1 MVLKVLLADG
11 HPLTLAGIRAALM
24 KSDGIEVVGEALSGA
39 DVMPLVRTTRPDLA
53 LIDTSISGVD
63 GLVCLDLIRRHHPDV
78 KVIMLAAS
86 RDERLIAA
94 ALERGASAFIVKS
107 VHPLDLPSAIRQTV
121 ERTVFHAIPLASRRE
136 EGRRGGLTPRE
147 LEILDAVS
155 HGLSNK
161 AISAALCV
169 TEQTVKFHLTNIY
182 RKLGVHNRTSALR
195 YAHEHRLVD
204 SDALSVTA

>member
-1 MVLKVLLADG
+1 MALKVLLADG
-11 HPLTLAGIRAALM
+11 HALTLAGIRAALM
-24 KSDGIEVVGEALSGA
+24 KADGIDIVGEALSGA

-53 LIDTSISGVD
+53 LIDASLSGVD

-78 KVIMLAAS
+78 KVIMMAAS

-121 ERTVFHAIPLASRRE
+121 ERTVFHATPLAHRAQDDRS
-136 EGRRGGLTPRE
+136 GGLTPRE

-169 TEQTVKFHLTNIY
+169 TEQTVKFHLTNVY